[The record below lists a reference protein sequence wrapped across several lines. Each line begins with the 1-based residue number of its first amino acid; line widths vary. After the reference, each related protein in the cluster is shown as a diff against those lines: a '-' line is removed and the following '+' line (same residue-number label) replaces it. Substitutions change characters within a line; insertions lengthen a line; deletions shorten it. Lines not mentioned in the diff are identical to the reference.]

1 MRKRRRGY
9 RKYKFTEK
17 TLSKRGI
24 TALVLALLSLVS
36 FVVMVVLAFRS
47 AGNLSIYIAC
57 YGILAFFA
65 ALAAVILAIISL
77 KEENSFRS
85 IPYAA
90 TFCQFFHCLSGL
102 LSMQAVF
109 CCRKN

>member
-17 TLSKRGI
+17 HFRKEELQH
-24 TALVLALLSLVS
+24 LFWHLLSLVS

-57 YGILAFFA
+57 YGILAF
-65 ALAAVILAIISL
+65 L
-77 KEENSFRS
+77 
-85 IPYAA
+85 
-90 TFCQFFHCLSGL
+90 QH
-102 LSMQAVF
+102 
-109 CCRKN
+109 

>member
-57 YGILAFFA
+57 YGILAF
-65 ALAAVILAIISL
+65 AIISL

-90 TFCQFFHCLSGL
+90 TFLSIFSL
-102 LSMQAVF
+102 LIWIAVYAGGILL
-109 CCRKN
+109 

>member
-47 AGNLSIYIAC
+47 A
-57 YGILAFFA
+57 

-90 TFCQFFHCLSGL
+90 TFFSIFSL
-102 LSMQAVF
+102 LIWIAVYAGGILL
-109 CCRKN
+109 

>member
-57 YGILAFFA
+57 FA

-90 TFCQFFHCLSGL
+90 TFLSIFSL
-102 LSMQAVF
+102 LIWIAVYAGGILL
-109 CCRKN
+109 

>member
-24 TALVLALLSLVS
+24 TLVLALLSLVS

-90 TFCQFFHCLSGL
+90 TFLSIFSL
-102 LSMQAVF
+102 LIWIAVYAGGILL
-109 CCRKN
+109 

>member
-24 TALVLALLSLVS
+24 TALVLALLSLG

-90 TFCQFFHCLSGL
+90 TFLSVFSL
-102 LSMQAVF
+102 LIWIAVYAGGILL
-109 CCRKN
+109 

>member
-77 KEENSFRS
+77 KEEIHFAAFRMLLH
-85 IPYAA
+85 
-90 TFCQFFHCLSGL
+90 FCQFFHCLSGL